1 MRKLKRVILFFSVF
15 IVIFITYCFVTGA
28 NTDNILDNKKQANI
42 IYQTDYLLY
51 KHDINTVNNINLI
64 QEENIEEVEEKD
76 IKEIKTEE
84 FNNKLEEL
92 NSSVTDKKQWLL
104 SYKDLINEYSEW
116 VEAPK
121 TIYDVFSPDEIY
133 LMQRCVETETFQC
146 SFDSKCNV
154 ASVIFNRLNHK
165 DFPDT
170 INKIIV
176 PVQFAFSKKQISE
189 DTKLAL
195 EYVFLKGDTVQGAI
209 FFHSNSY
216 KATFCGAS
224 YLFTDDAGHHF
235 YIK

>member
-1 MRKLKRVILFFSVF
+1 MRKLKKVTLFFSAF
-15 IVIFITYCFVTGA
+15 IITFTTYHFVTGA
-28 NTDNILDNKKQANI
+28 NTDNVSDNQKQVNI

-51 KHDINTVNNINLI
+51 RHDINTTNNINLL
-64 QEENIEEVEEKD
+64 QEENIKERD
-76 IKEIKTEE
+76 TKEIKTEE

-92 NSSVTDKKQWLL
+92 NSSITDKKQWLL
-104 SYKDLINEYSEW
+104 SYKNLVNEYSEW
-116 VEAPK
+116 IETPK
-121 TIYDVFSPDEIY
+121 TIYDVFSSDEIY

-146 SFDSKCNV
+146 SFNSKCNV
-154 ASVIFNRLNHK
+154 ASVIFNRLNHNG
-165 DFPDT
+165 FPDT

-176 PVQFAFSKKQISE
+176 PVQFAFNKKQISE

-195 EYVFLKGDTVQGAI
+195 EYVFLKGDTAQGAI
-209 FFHSNSY
+209 FFHSNAY